1 VTLLVGDVSF
11 MHDSNALLLLRDQ
24 HSIPPLCIVVV
35 NNQGGGIFNFL
46 PVAQA
51 RPSALKKKKKNACV
65 ELPRSPPTV
74 EARLVGRRCQS
85 VCPYTG
91 DAPCFRFASGQRCAE
106 RAPGRGWR
114 VRIDSCG

>member
-11 MHDSNALLLLRDQ
+11 MHDSNALLLLHDQ

-51 RPSALKKKKKNACV
+51 RPSLSKKKKK
-65 ELPRSPPTV
+65 R
-74 EARLVGRRCQS
+74 
-85 VCPYTG
+85 VC
-91 DAPCFRFASGQRCAE
+91 
-106 RAPGRGWR
+106 RAPAQSAHSRSSARRTTLSER
-114 VRIDSCG
+114 VSIHG